1 MNKLPHDSDFLSAEL
16 LRKYR
21 DGTLSPEEAQ
31 QVARLRDDPFHA
43 DALTG
48 VEQLPDGETF
58 TRQTADLREQLQGR
72 LRQPSRPWYIQYAG
86 RIAATVM
93 LLLVSSYVIYTFVT
107 PSTIEIAEE
116 EMAPAPAASPL
127 AKPQEAPPPLAYL
140 SPEDLVTPSL
150 ISRMPSIAPVITPVA
165 DEAVAE
171 DVVLELSEDNISSD
185 IPASELSEEAPALS
199 EELRSKAPADQPSS
213 QKRVRGVS
221 PMPQP
226 ANTQVVVGQVVDAD
240 TQEPLPG
247 VNVLV
252 KDTTLA
258 TITNIEGQFAM
269 QIPVGRSL
277 SFSFIGYEAVEVEA
291 SSSPLSIALSPDVAS
306 LSEVVVVGYGTQR
319 KADPAS
325 TAATPVGG
333 MRSFKQYLKESLRH
347 PPEVAVEEVKGTV
360 KVDFMVGA
368 DGTLS
373 DFRINKS
380 LCAACD
386 QEAIRLIREGPPWK
400 PSTEED
406 MPTEEK
412 VTVKVKFK

>member
-1 MNKLPHDSDFLSAEL
+1 
-16 LRKYR
+16 
-21 DGTLSPEEAQ
+21 
-31 QVARLRDDPFHA
+31 
-43 DALTG
+43 
-48 VEQLPDGETF
+48 
-58 TRQTADLREQLQGR
+58 
-72 LRQPSRPWYIQYAG
+72 
-86 RIAATVM
+86 
-93 LLLVSSYVIYTFVT
+93 
-107 PSTIEIAEE
+107 
-116 EMAPAPAASPL
+116 MAPAPAASPL

-140 SPEDLVTPSL
+140 SPEDLITPSL

-185 IPASELSEEAPALS
+185 IPASELSKEAPALS

-213 QKRVRGVS
+213 PVRVRGVS

-306 LSEVVVVGYGTQR
+306 LSEVVVVG
-319 KADPAS
+319 
-325 TAATPVGG
+325 
-333 MRSFKQYLKESLRH
+333 LRH
-347 PPEVAVEEVKGTV
+347 PE
-360 KVDFMVGA
+360 
-368 DGTLS
+368 
-373 DFRINKS
+373 KS
-380 LCAACD
+380 
-386 QEAIRLIREGPPWK
+386 
-400 PSTEED
+400 
-406 MPTEEK
+406 
-412 VTVKVKFK
+412 

>member
-48 VEQLPDGETF
+48 VKQLPDGETF
-58 TRQTADLREQLQGR
+58 MRQTADLRQQLQGR
-72 LRQPSRPWYIQYAG
+72 LRQPTRPWYIQYGG
-86 RIAATVM
+86 RIAATVL

-127 AKPQEAPPPLAYL
+127 AKPQEAPQPLAYL

-171 DVVLELSEDNISSD
+171 DVVLLSEDNISSD

-213 QKRVRGVS
+213 PIRVRGVS

-252 KDTTLA
+252 KNTTLGVV
-258 TITNIEGQFAM
+258 TNIDGEFTM
-269 QIPVGRSL
+269 QVPFDRTLIFSSIGYSSTEVDSL
-277 SFSFIGYEAVEVEA
+277 S
-291 SSSPLSIALSPDVAS
+291 LDMNIALSPDMSS

-319 KADPAS
+319 EADPAS

-373 DFRINKS
+373 NFRIDKS

-406 MPTEEK
+406 VPTEEK

>member
-16 LRKYR
+16 MRKHR
-21 DGTLSPEEAQ
+21 DGTLTPEEAQ
-31 QVARLRDDPFHA
+31 QIARLQDDPFHA

-48 VEQLPDGETF
+48 IEQLPDGETF
-58 TRQTADLREQLQGR
+58 TRQTADLRQQLQGR
-72 LRQPSRPWYIQYAG
+72 LHQPSRPWYIQYGG
-86 RIAATVM
+86 RIAATVL

-127 AKPQEAPPPLAYL
+127 AKPQEAPQPLAYL

-185 IPASELSEEAPALS
+185 IPAEEAPALS
-199 EELRSKAPADQPSS
+199 EELRSKAPADKPAS
-213 QKRVRGVS
+213 QIRVRGVS

-252 KDTTLA
+252 KNTTLGVV
-258 TITNIEGQFAM
+258 TNMDGEFIIE
-269 QIPVGRSL
+269 IPLNRSL
-277 SFSFIGYEAVEVEA
+277 IFSSIGYSSTEVD
-291 SSSPLSIALSPDVAS
+291 SLSLDMNIALSPDVAS

-406 MPTEEK
+406 VPTEEK